1 MKLRTKFVIS
11 NILMLIT
18 PILLI
23 GVISVFFIILFV
35 MMFPMDALA
44 LTKFF
49 LLDFEG
55 IFKYFRSFLMNTPMA
70 TIYFTIWLI
79 MYAVS
84 TVAVITYITS
94 RLSKSIIPP
103 ISSLTQAAE
112 QIKEGNFDCEILYS
126 SDEEINRLCMMFDQ
140 MRLNLK
146 TVTQRE
152 RKLRRDRS
160 MMLANLSHDIKTPLT
175 AIKGYVDGIK
185 DGVADSPDAM
195 RRYLDTIYQKADM
208 IESMID
214 SLSAFSKLEMDK
226 IRFSYKIGDIYAY
239 VRNISAE
246 YMIDAQK
253 IDCTLSVDLPERE
266 CLVKI
271 DYEMLHR
278 VFANL
283 IGNSMKYRAD
293 NDSCIKITSSENDD
307 GVLISIA
314 DNGIGMA
321 DEELDKIFDSFYRID
336 SSRSA
341 GGSGL
346 GLAISR
352 QIVENHGGKLWFRSG
367 LQQGSE
373 AVVYLPKADKPTVHK
388 GEEINNG

>member
-1 MKLRTKFVIS
+1 MKLRTKFIIS

-35 MMFPMDALA
+35 MIFPVDALA

-49 LLDFEG
+49 LLDFDG
-55 IFKYFRSFLMNTPMA
+55 IVDYFYRFFMHTPMA
-70 TIYFTIWLI
+70 AIYFMIWLV
-79 MYAVS
+79 MYAIS
-84 TVAVITYITS
+84 TIAVITYITS

-103 ISSLTQAAE
+103 ISALTRAAE
-112 QIKEGNFDCEILYS
+112 QIKEGNFDCEIMYS

-140 MRLNLK
+140 MRMQLK
-146 TVTQRE
+146 TVTERE
-152 RKLRRDRS
+152 RKLRHDRS

-185 DGVADSPDAM
+185 DGVADNPKAM
-195 RRYLDTIYQKADM
+195 YRYLDTIYQKADM
-208 IESMID
+208 IDSMID
-214 SLSAFSKLEMDK
+214 SLSTFSKLELDK
-226 IRFSYKIGDIYAY
+226 IQFSYKIGDIYEY
-239 VRNISAE
+239 IKNISSE
-246 YMIDAQK
+246 YMIDAQNSG
-253 IDCTLSVDLPERE
+253 CTMLVDLPDTE
-266 CLVKI
+266 CSVKI

-283 IGNSMKYRAD
+283 ISNSIKYRSD
-293 NDSCIKITSSENDD
+293 NDCYIKITAEENND

-314 DNGIGMA
+314 DNGIGMP
-321 DEELDKIFDSFYRID
+321 DDELDKIFDGFYRID

-346 GLAISR
+346 GLGISK
-352 QIVENHGGKLWFRSG
+352 QIVENHGGRLWFRSG
-367 LQQGSE
+367 LKQGSE
-373 AVVYLPKADKPTVHK
+373 AVIYLPKADKNK
-388 GEEINNG
+388 S

>member
-1 MKLRTKFVIS
+1 MKLRTKFIIS

-35 MMFPMDALA
+35 MIFPVDALA
-44 LTKFF
+44 LTRFF
-49 LLDFEG
+49 LLDFDG
-55 IFKYFRSFLMNTPMA
+55 IFRYFHQFFLHTPMA
-70 TIYFTIWLI
+70 AVYFTVWLI
-79 MYAVS
+79 MYAAS

-94 RLSKSIIPP
+94 RLSKSIIPT

-112 QIKEGNFDCEILYS
+112 QIKEGNLDCEILYS

-140 MRLNLK
+140 MRMQLK
-146 TVTQRE
+146 TVTERE
-152 RKLRRDRS
+152 QKLRHDRS

-185 DGVADSPDAM
+185 DGVADNPEAM

-208 IESMID
+208 IDSMI
-214 SLSAFSKLEMDK
+214 SGLSVFSKLELDK
-226 IRFSYKIGDIYAY
+226 IKFSYKIGDIYEY
-239 VRNISAE
+239 IKNISSE
-246 YMIDAQK
+246 YMIDAQNSGCML
-253 IDCTLSVDLPERE
+253 IVDLPDDE
-266 CLVKI
+266 CSVKI

-283 IGNSMKYRAD
+283 IGNSIKYRSD
-293 NDSCIKITSSENDD
+293 NDCYIKITAEENND

-314 DNGIGMA
+314 DNGIGMP
-321 DEELDKIFDSFYRID
+321 DDELDKIFDGFYRID

-346 GLAISR
+346 GLGISR
-352 QIVENHGGKLWFRSG
+352 QIVENHGGRLWFRSG
-367 LQQGSE
+367 LKQGSE
-373 AVVYLPKADKPTVHK
+373 AVIYLPKVKINHEQRK
-388 GEEINNG
+388 GIDNG